1 MVFRHVLSLG
11 ARAAVLAVLACQQG
25 HSAPAAPEHPG
36 AGEQTLVQRLL
47 RIAGLTAVP
56 SQLRGPDDAVAF
68 GDLWISDLSGG
79 HMTTPLTTDGGYA
92 SPVFANDGGIYAL
105 KGMAIVRVSRQ
116 GKSPVEVQRVTG
128 VVKLVGFDGAAD
140 DLIVLLEPARAGS
153 PLGVV
158 SLKSGKLTVLSYHAD
173 SENERRMLAEVRGQG
188 RVYGD
193 TTVYTKA
200 ETKSG
205 LSRTLEWTDIYVKRG
220 SEAPR
225 NVSLCDGATC
235 SQPTLSP
242 DGHTVVYVKTAE

>member
-1 MVFRHVLSLG
+1 MLNLA
-11 ARAAVLAVLACQQG
+11 ARAVILAVLACQQG
-25 HSAPAAPEHPG
+25 NSAPAAPEHPST
-36 AGEQTLVQRLL
+36 GEQTLVQRLL

-56 SQLRGPDDAVAF
+56 SQLRGPDDAIAF
-68 GDLWISDLSGG
+68 GDLWISDLAG
-79 HMTTPLTTDGGYA
+79 HTTAALTTDGGYA

-105 KGMAIVRVSRQ
+105 RGMAIVRVSRQ
-116 GKSPVEVQRVTG
+116 GKSPVEVQRVAG
-128 VVKLVGFDGAAD
+128 VAKLVGFDGAGD
-140 DLIVLLEPARAGS
+140 DLMVLLEPARAGS

-158 SLKSGKLTVLSYHAD
+158 SLKNGKVTVLSYHAD

-193 TTVYTKA
+193 TTLYTKA

-205 LSRTLEWTDIYVKRG
+205 LSRNLEWTDVYVKRG

-225 NVSLCDGATC
+225 NVSLCDGVTC
-235 SQPTLSP
+235 SQPALSP